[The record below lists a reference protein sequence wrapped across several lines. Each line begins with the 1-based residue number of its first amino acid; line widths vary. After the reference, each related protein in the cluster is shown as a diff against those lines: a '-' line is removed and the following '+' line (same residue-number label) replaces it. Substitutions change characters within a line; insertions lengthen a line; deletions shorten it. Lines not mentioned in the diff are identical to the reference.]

1 MSQTTLLTTRDAA
14 ARLGVSVPTVTRL
27 ARDGELHAEA
37 KAPGA
42 RGAYLFDPDAV
53 AALKAERDA
62 RSAS

>member
-14 ARLGVSVPTVTRL
+14 DRLGVSVPTVTRL
-27 ARDGELHAEA
+27 VRSGDLTAEA

-42 RGAYLFDPDAV
+42 RGAYLFTAEAVDA
-53 AALKAERDA
+53 LLAE

>member
-1 MSQTTLLTTRDAA
+1 MTTRDVA

-53 AALKAERDA
+53 DALKAERDA
-62 RSAS
+62 QDAA